1 MKAFTEAYIS
11 CFIKASI
18 NYALQRTLSKIIDK
32 SEEDW
37 TPIDLDNYL
46 IGLIPEDYVGYH
58 FIFPAGVP
66 RTYLSDEAVALLF
79 TEENENSMEIAGTL
93 ETTDALIEWL
103 ADWSEANSIT
113 QTQIDLDAYDAC
125 TAASETDRGRF
136 ATEENENSFIN
147 LEIE

>member
-1 MKAFTEAYIS
+1 MKAYIEAYTGCYVNS
-11 CFIKASI
+11 SI
-18 NYALQRTLSKIIDK
+18 NYTLQKQLSYIIDK

-46 IGLIPEDYVGYH
+46 IGLVPEDYVGYH
-58 FIFPAGVP
+58 FIFPAGVQ
-66 RTYLSDEAVALLF
+66 RTYLSDAAVALLF

-113 QTQIDLDAYDAC
+113 QTQIDMDDYDAC

-147 LEIE
+147 LEIA